1 MVMKENKSIDLNS
14 IKPILESNDVK
25 FAGVFGSFS
34 RGEEGKNSDID
45 ILVRLGKPL
54 SLLQL
59 IRLENIIAEKI
70 GKAVDL
76 VTEDSLS
83 PFVKDEVLHD
93 LKPIYEKR

>member
-1 MVMKENKSIDLNS
+1 MKENKTIDLNS
-14 IKPILESNDVK
+14 IKPILESNDVE

-34 RGEEGKNSDID
+34 RGEAKGSSDID

-59 IRLENIIAEKI
+59 IRLERVIAEKI

-83 PFVKDEVLHD
+83 PFIRDEVLHD
-93 LKPIYEKR
+93 LKLIYEKR